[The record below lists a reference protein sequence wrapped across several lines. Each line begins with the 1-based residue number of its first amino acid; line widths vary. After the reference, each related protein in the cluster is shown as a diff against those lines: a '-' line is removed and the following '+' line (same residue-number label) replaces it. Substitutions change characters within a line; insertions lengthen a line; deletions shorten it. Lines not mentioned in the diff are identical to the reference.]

1 MDLQDG
7 KFEVLL
13 IRAPKNIAELG
24 EILATIIGGVIPED
38 NPQVQFFKTS
48 HLFLSAKEEVEWTV
62 DGEFGG
68 AYREMELKVMEKKV
82 GVMLPSED

>member
-1 MDLQDG
+1 ML
-7 KFEVLL
+7 F
-13 IRAPKNIAELG
+13 RS
-24 EILATIIGGVIPED
+24 ED
-38 NPQVQFFKTS
+38 
-48 HLFLSAKEEVEWTV
+48 VEWTV